1 MHRVRTQAFST
12 PNLIHFDR
20 RFFFFFSL
28 SSPSKDQTTASF
40 INRVP
45 STIKTTLSI
54 VPIAIR
60 GPFLADHRK
69 FVNRRTMKRCPSNF
83 ASVTETPTI
92 PSFRYSPDLFSPF
105 ERRASVRGLI
115 TVQVEK
121 RFSTS
126 VKAFFFFPSFDL
138 IFPRFFPI

>member
-54 VPIAIR
+54 VPIAIIFGR
-60 GPFLADHRK
+60 WTTGNSLIDAPSLEFRFRHGT
-69 FVNRRTMKRCPSNF
+69 TM
-83 ASVTETPTI
+83 